1 VATRPCARLC
11 GQGTAATN
19 PNRWGAASPCA
30 RPQAAQSSSP
40 FHREGSPSLTLDLA
54 TPTIPSEE
62 LREAYERV
70 RSDAAPDNW
79 MTIEVKR
86 TGMVLDAEGAGG
98 IGELRK
104 RFQDKTIMFG
114 YLKYSRPGET
124 VTFVLI
130 SFVSPRAPPIIKA
143 KSAVASQFACSIFKV
158 SLRGAGSTQPRTV
171 LSTAAFLRGHG
182 GRCPQ
187 HNMFMQITAA
197 EDLTEAALEKLVKG
211 LGHVSP
217 SLATSPVR
225 SVFARSLQE
234 LQKRGRTSA

>member
-1 VATRPCARLC
+1 
-11 GQGTAATN
+11 
-19 PNRWGAASPCA
+19 
-30 RPQAAQSSSP
+30 
-40 FHREGSPSLTLDLA
+40 
-54 TPTIPSEE
+54 
-62 LREAYERV
+62 V

-79 MTIEVKR
+79 MSIEVKR
-86 TGMVLDAEGAGG
+86 TGMVLDAEGTGG
-98 IGELRK
+98 IGELRQ

-114 YLKYSRPGET
+114 YLKYLRPGET

-158 SLRGAGSTQPRTV
+158 SQPARKRRRLHRTEHACLAV
-171 LSTAAFLRGHG
+171 ARW
-182 GRCPQ
+182 RCPQ

-234 LQKRGRTSA
+234 LQKRGRTSAWDRTRCSQRCCGD